1 MVEQIYSENTRK
13 IIKNKKIIEE
23 TLKVKLSSK
32 EKIIF
37 IEGEAE
43 NEYICLQAIEAI
55 NLGFSI
61 KTALLLKDEDIVFKQ
76 IPIKSIAKRRDMSQI
91 RARIIGTNG
100 RVLDTLES
108 LTDCFIAV
116 HNNKVGII
124 GSIENIKTALYALE
138 NLIAGSKHASV
149 YAYLEKKLV
158 ESKTTSF

>member
-1 MVEQIYSENTRK
+1 MTEQIYSENTRK
-13 IIKNKKIIEE
+13 IIKNKKVIEE
-23 TLKVKLSSK
+23 TLNVKLTKK

-43 NEYICLQAIEAI
+43 NEYLCLQAIEAI

-61 KTALLLKDEDIVFKQ
+61 KVALLLKDEDIVFKQ
-76 IPIKSIAKRRDMSQI
+76 INIKSIAKRRDMSQI

-108 LTDCFIAV
+108 LTDCFVVV
-116 HNNKVGII
+116 HNNVVGII
-124 GSIENIKTALYALE
+124 GSIENIKTTLYALE